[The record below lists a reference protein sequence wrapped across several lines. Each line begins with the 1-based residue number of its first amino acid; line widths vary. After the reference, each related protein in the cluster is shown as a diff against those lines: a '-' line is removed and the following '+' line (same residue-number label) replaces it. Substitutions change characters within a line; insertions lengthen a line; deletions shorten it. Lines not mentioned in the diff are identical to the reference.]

1 MPVEEGTGK
10 SAGFIVVNLSPD
22 VCRSPTAPIPYNIIA
37 FLSDGFK
44 TSEAQGKVVNFQGF
58 PAFNM
63 KSRVTRSFGDTPGVG
78 LGLGSATVQGW
89 CRPITPVVTV
99 KCNGTELCRHEHT
112 KFQMN
117 CLGPEGPGN
126 TIGKV
131 IYLGAMLPGSVP
143 AEGGVP
149 PSANPPLKP
158 DTPKEPSFLDK
169 IKDSLKIES
178 VKDAVDLAQR
188 AYELSQ
194 VDWSNPSAALG
205 ALAGMAGR
213 AGLGDIAKAINIGKK
228 AVDTDWSDPVSAL
241 KAAASIAGDAYSL
254 GNSINKSLEAKENEG
269 RITTKPDKL
278 DADGENTFASPEEQA
293 RNKAAIEKAVQESPT
308 GIAIVGGDH
317 AGGASILSPPGSQGF
332 DHVMVA
338 YKEKGPDGKDV
349 VKIAE
354 MQPTGD
360 DAFGRNFGSPNAPS
374 RSLDDAAKGYD
385 SVSAVPV
392 TGLTP
397 DQSAAFLDRMRA
409 NTAPGNTYSFVDS
422 SSLSAFGKK
431 GEQCASVIGTSLTQA
446 GIPNSITSDGDFN
459 LVRPDSVLKEFE
471 KINGKTS

>member
-22 VCRSPTAPIPYNIIA
+22 VCRSPTTPIPYNIIA

-44 TSEAQGKVVNFQGF
+44 TSEAQGKLVNFQGF

-78 LGLGSATVQGW
+78 LGLGSASVQGW

-131 IYLGAMLPGSVP
+131 IYLGMMLPGSVP

-149 PSANPPLKP
+149 PAANPPLNP

-213 AGLGDIAKAINIGKK
+213 AGLGDVAKAINLGKK
-228 AVDTDWSDPVSAL
+228 AIETDWSKPSEAL
-241 KAAASIAGDAYSL
+241 KAAAGMAGDAWAL
-254 GNSINKSLEAKENEG
+254 AKSSGLVGDDEKSKKESKTPDAKA
-269 RITTKPDKL
+269 P
-278 DADGENTFASPEEQA
+278 ADGKPNSS
-293 RNKAAIEKAVQESPT
+293 EK
-308 GIAIVGGDH
+308 
-317 AGGASILSPPGSQGF
+317 
-332 DHVMVA
+332 
-338 YKEKGPDGKDV
+338 
-349 VKIAE
+349 
-354 MQPTGD
+354 
-360 DAFGRNFGSPNAPS
+360 PS
-374 RSLDDAAKGYD
+374 S
-385 SVSAVPV
+385 
-392 TGLTP
+392 
-397 DQSAAFLDRMRA
+397 
-409 NTAPGNTYSFVDS
+409 
-422 SSLSAFGKK
+422 
-431 GEQCASVIGTSLTQA
+431 
-446 GIPNSITSDGDFN
+446 NSITVSNFTVSN
-459 LVRPDSVLKEFE
+459 FTVSNFTVSNFTVSNFTVSNFTVINFTVSNFTVINFTTANYPTLRFSTPSFSVRIANSTSGVKWAEFAFPTTNE
-471 KINGKTS
+471 